1 MQFPKLW
8 GVQMAKAIAKGKP
21 KGAARGK
28 AKLARPKPTRTKS
41 TRPKGELR
49 RKVGEWLKDNFQAES
64 IYFYRLAGL
73 TMFLVVFGL
82 VMVLSSSSIDS
93 LVANRDAFYVF
104 SRQSLYALVGFLVM
118 LIISALKL
126 STIRLSVRLALLFGF
141 ALQLSVPF
149 IGITVNGNTNWIS
162 IFGWTLQPAEFLKV
176 ALIMYIAWFVSNRE
190 EELEDPRRVLLPIL
204 LVGAAALGL
213 VMIGRDLGTATIIA
227 LIIFGTVAIIGA
239 PLKPL
244 GQVFVLVAIAGVFA
258 ATSSP
263 SRMARITAW
272 LNPGSPTS
280 EAFNWQYEHG
290 TWALAAGGIFG
301 VGLGNSKM
309 KWSWIPE
316 VENDFIFAVI
326 GEELGLIGA
335 LVVIGIFALLIS
347 SLIGIMN
354 RSESTFSR
362 VMVIGVI
369 VWIVS
374 QSAVNIAV
382 VLGVLPVLGVPL
394 PLISAGGSSLI
405 ATLGAIGLVL
415 AIEKD
420 NHRNGRRA
428 RQR

>member
-1 MQFPKLW
+1 LEDPVSK
-8 GVQMAKAIAKGKP
+8 VRDSRKSKVTAGK
-21 KGAARGK
+21 K
-28 AKLARPKPTRTKS
+28 AKS
-41 TRPKGELR
+41 FRPKGER
-49 RKVGEWLKDNFQAES
+49 RQRVAEWLRDNFQAES

-73 TMFLVVFGL
+73 TGFLVVFGL

-104 SRQSLYALVGFLVM
+104 SRQSLYAVVGLGAMLFISSLKVKVIQNLVKAAV
-118 LIISALKL
+118 
-126 STIRLSVRLALLFGF
+126 VFGF

-162 IFGWTLQPAEFLKV
+162 IAGFTLQPAEFLKV
-176 ALIMYIAWFVSNRE
+176 ALIMYMAWFVSNRE
-190 EELEDPRRVLLPIL
+190 HELDDPRRVLLPVLI
-204 LVGAAALGL
+204 VGGAALAL
-213 VMIGRDLGTATIIA
+213 VMLGRDLGTAIIIA
-227 LIIFGTVAIIGA
+227 LIVFGTLVITGA
-239 PLKPL
+239 PLRPL
-244 GQVFVLVAIAGVFA
+244 LQVFVGVAIAGALA
-258 ATSSP
+258 AFSSA
-263 SRMARITAW
+263 SRMARINAW
-272 LNPGSPTS
+272 LNPDSAS
-280 EAFNWQYEHG
+280 SDAFNWQYEHG
-290 TWALAAGGIFG
+290 TWALAAGGVFG

-335 LVVIGIFALLIS
+335 LVVIGIFALLVS

-354 RSESTFSR
+354 RSDSSFGR
-362 VMVIGVI
+362 VIVIGVI

-405 ATLGAIGLVL
+405 ATLGAIGIVL

-420 NHRNGRRA
+420 NHRNGARSNRR
-428 RQR
+428 

>member
-1 MQFPKLW
+1 VVKLARATTQKKPK
-8 GVQMAKAIAKGKP
+8 VATRQKIKPSKP
-21 KGAARGK
+21 KGD
-28 AKLARPKPTRTKS
+28 
-41 TRPKGELR
+41 R
-49 RKVGEWLKDNFQAES
+49 RRRIAEWLKDNFQAES

-73 TMFLVVFGL
+73 TGFLVVFGL

-104 SRQSLYALVGFLVM
+104 SRQSLYAVIGLALM
-118 LIISALKL
+118 LFVSSLKL
-126 STIRLSVRLALLFGF
+126 PIIQNLVKAAVIFGF

-149 IGITVNGNTNWIS
+149 IGISVNGNTNWIS
-162 IFGWTLQPAEFLKV
+162 IAGFTLQPAEFLKV

-190 EELEDPRRVLLPIL
+190 HELDDARRVLLPVLI
-204 LVGAAALGL
+204 VGGAALAL
-213 VMIGRDLGTATIIA
+213 VMLGRDLGTAIIIA
-227 LIIFGTVAIIGA
+227 LIVFGTLAIVGA
-239 PLKPL
+239 PLRPL
-244 GQVFVLVAIAGVFA
+244 SQILLAVAVAGLLA
-258 ATSSP
+258 AISSS

-272 LNPGSPTS
+272 LNPGSATS

-290 TWALAAGGIFG
+290 TWALAAGGVFG

-335 LVVIGIFALLIS
+335 LVVIGLFALLIS

-354 RSESTFSR
+354 RSESTFGK
-362 VMVIGVI
+362 VLIVGVI
-369 VWIVS
+369 VWIAS
-374 QSAVNIAV
+374 QTAVNIAV

-420 NHRNGRRA
+420 NHRNGRRSL
-428 RQR
+428 RR

>member
-1 MQFPKLW
+1 MPKVKDLRKSK
-8 GVQMAKAIAKGKP
+8 VKAGK
-21 KGAARGK
+21 K
-28 AKLARPKPTRTKS
+28 TKS
-41 TRPKGELR
+41 FRSKGER
-49 RKVGEWLKDNFQAES
+49 RKRLAEWLRDNFQAES

-73 TMFLVVFGL
+73 TGFLVVFGL

-104 SRQSLYALVGFLVM
+104 SRQSLYAVVGLAVM
-118 LIISALKL
+118 LFISSLKL
-126 STIRLSVRLALLFGF
+126 KVIQNLVKAAVVFGF

-149 IGITVNGNTNWIS
+149 LGITVNGNTNWIS
-162 IFGWTLQPAEFLKV
+162 IAGFTLQPAEFLKV
-176 ALIMYIAWFVSNRE
+176 ALIMYMAWFVSNRE
-190 EELEDPRRVLLPIL
+190 HELDDPRRVLLPVLI
-204 LVGAAALGL
+204 VGGAALGL
-213 VMIGRDLGTATIIA
+213 VMLGRDLGTAIIIA
-227 LIIFGTVAIIGA
+227 LIVFGTLVIAGA
-239 PLKPL
+239 PLRPL
-244 GQVFVLVAIAGVFA
+244 VQVFLGVAIAGALA
-258 ATSSP
+258 AFSSA
-263 SRMARITAW
+263 SRMARINAW
-272 LNPGSPTS
+272 LNPDAASS
-280 EAFNWQYEHG
+280 DAFNWQYEHG
-290 TWALAAGGIFG
+290 TWALAAGGVFG

-335 LVVIGIFALLIS
+335 LVVIGIFALLVS

-354 RSESTFSR
+354 RSDSSFGR
-362 VMVIGVI
+362 IIIIGVI

-405 ATLGAIGLVL
+405 ATLGAIGIVL

-420 NHRNGRRA
+420 NHRNGSRSSRR
-428 RQR
+428 

>member
-1 MQFPKLW
+1 MARTA
-8 GVQMAKAIAKGKP
+8 MAKKRSPLPKKSAKLTT
-21 KGAARGK
+21 ARGN
-28 AKLARPKPTRTKS
+28 
-41 TRPKGELR
+41 
-49 RKVGEWLKDNFQAES
+49 RKVRLVNWIKENFQAES
-64 IYFYRLAGL
+64 IHFYRLAGL
-73 TMFLVVFGL
+73 TGFLVVFGL

-104 SRQSLYALVGFLVM
+104 SRQSLYAVIGLTLMMV
-118 LIISALKL
+118 ISALN
-126 STIRLSVRLALLFGF
+126 LARIQNLVKAALVLGFG
-141 ALQLSVPF
+141 LQLSIPF
-149 IGITVNGNTNWIS
+149 IGISVNGNTNWIS
-162 IFGWTLQPAEFLKV
+162 IAGFTLQPSEFLKV
-176 ALIMYIAWFVSNRE
+176 ALIMYIAWFVNNRE
-190 EELEDPRRVLLPIL
+190 HELDDPKRVLMPIL
-204 LVGAAALGL
+204 IVGAAALAL
-213 VMIGRDLGTATIIA
+213 VMYGRDLGTATIIA
-227 LIIFGTVAIIGA
+227 LIVFGTVAIIGA

-244 GQVFVLVAIAGVFA
+244 LQVGAGVAVLAAFA
-258 ATSSP
+258 TTSSA

-272 LNPGSPTS
+272 LNPGTASS

-290 TWALAAGGIFG
+290 TWALAAGGVFG

-335 LVVIGIFALLIS
+335 LVVIGIIALLIS
-347 SLIGIMN
+347 SLITIMN
-354 RSESTFSR
+354 RSASTFSR
-362 VMVIGVI
+362 VLVVGVI
-369 VWIVS
+369 VWLVS

-420 NHRNGRRA
+420 NHRNGVRPRG
-428 RQR
+428 R

>member
-1 MQFPKLW
+1 MSK
-8 GVQMAKAIAKGKP
+8 V
-21 KGAARGK
+21 RGSRKSKVLAGMK
-28 AKLARPKPTRTKS
+28 AKS
-41 TRPKGELR
+41 FRPKGER
-49 RKVGEWLKDNFQAES
+49 RRRIAEWLRDNFQAES

-73 TMFLVVFGL
+73 TGFLVVFGL

-104 SRQSLYALVGFLVM
+104 SRQSLYAVVGLGAM
-118 LIISALKL
+118 LFISSLKL
-126 STIRLSVRLALLFGF
+126 KIIQNLVKAAVVFGF

-162 IFGWTLQPAEFLKV
+162 IAGFTLQPAEFLKV
-176 ALIMYIAWFVSNRE
+176 ALIMYMAWFVSNRE
-190 EELEDPRRVLLPIL
+190 HELDDPRRVLLPVLI
-204 LVGAAALGL
+204 VGGAALAL
-213 VMIGRDLGTATIIA
+213 VMLGRDLGTAIIIA
-227 LIIFGTVAIIGA
+227 LIVFGTLVITGA

-244 GQVFVLVAIAGVFA
+244 IQVFVGVAIAGALA
-258 ATSSP
+258 AFSSA
-263 SRMARITAW
+263 SRMARINAW
-272 LNPGSPTS
+272 LNPDSAS
-280 EAFNWQYEHG
+280 SDAFNWQYEHG
-290 TWALAAGGIFG
+290 TWALAAGGVFG

-335 LVVIGIFALLIS
+335 LVVIGIFALLVS

-354 RSESTFSR
+354 RSDSSFGR
-362 VMVIGVI
+362 VIVIGVI

-405 ATLGAIGLVL
+405 ATLGAIGIVL

-420 NHRNGRRA
+420 NHRNGARSNRR
-428 RQR
+428 

>member
-1 MQFPKLW
+1 MPKVKDLRKSK
-8 GVQMAKAIAKGKP
+8 VKAVKK
-21 KGAARGK
+21 
-28 AKLARPKPTRTKS
+28 TKS
-41 TRPKGELR
+41 FRPKGER
-49 RKVGEWLKDNFQAES
+49 RQRIAEWLRDNFQAES

-73 TMFLVVFGL
+73 TGFLVVFGL

-104 SRQSLYALVGFLVM
+104 SRQSLYAVVGLAVM
-118 LIISALKL
+118 LFISSLKL
-126 STIRLSVRLALLFGF
+126 KVIQNLVKAAVVFGF

-149 IGITVNGNTNWIS
+149 LGITVNGNTNWIS
-162 IFGWTLQPAEFLKV
+162 IAGFTLQPAEFLKV
-176 ALIMYIAWFVSNRE
+176 ALIMYMAWFVSNRE
-190 EELEDPRRVLLPIL
+190 HELDDPRRVLLPVLI
-204 LVGAAALGL
+204 VGGAALAL
-213 VMIGRDLGTATIIA
+213 VMLGRDLGTAIIIA
-227 LIIFGTVAIIGA
+227 LIVFGTLVIAGA
-239 PLKPL
+239 PLRPL
-244 GQVFVLVAIAGVFA
+244 VQVFVGVAIAGALA
-258 ATSSP
+258 AFSSA
-263 SRMARITAW
+263 SRMARINAW
-272 LNPGSPTS
+272 LNPDAASS
-280 EAFNWQYEHG
+280 DAFNWQYEHG
-290 TWALAAGGIFG
+290 TWALAAGGVFG

-335 LVVIGIFALLIS
+335 LVVIGIFALLVS

-354 RSESTFSR
+354 RSNSSFGR
-362 VMVIGVI
+362 IIIIGVI

-405 ATLGAIGLVL
+405 ATLGAIGIVL

-420 NHRNGRRA
+420 NHRNGSRASRR
-428 RQR
+428 

>member
-1 MQFPKLW
+1 MPK
-8 GVQMAKAIAKGKP
+8 VKDSRRSKVTAGK
-21 KGAARGK
+21 K
-28 AKLARPKPTRTKS
+28 AKS
-41 TRPKGELR
+41 FRPKGDR
-49 RKVGEWLKDNFQAES
+49 RQRIAEWLRDNFQAES

-73 TMFLVVFGL
+73 TGFLVVFGL

-104 SRQSLYALVGFLVM
+104 SRQSLYAVVGLGVM
-118 LIISALKL
+118 LFISSLKL
-126 STIRLSVRLALLFGF
+126 KVIQNLVKAAVVFGF

-149 IGITVNGNTNWIS
+149 LGITVNGNTNWIS
-162 IFGWTLQPAEFLKV
+162 IAGFTLQPAEFLKV
-176 ALIMYIAWFVSNRE
+176 SLIMYIAWFVSNRE
-190 EELEDPRRVLLPIL
+190 HELDDPRRVLLPVLI
-204 LVGAAALGL
+204 VGGAALAL
-213 VMIGRDLGTATIIA
+213 VMLGRDLGTAIIIA
-227 LIIFGTVAIIGA
+227 LIVFGTLVIAGA
-239 PLKPL
+239 PLRPL
-244 GQVFVLVAIAGVFA
+244 VQVFVGVAIAGALA
-258 ATSSP
+258 AFSSA
-263 SRMARITAW
+263 SRMARINAW
-272 LNPGSPTS
+272 LNPDAASS
-280 EAFNWQYEHG
+280 DAFNWQYEHG
-290 TWALAAGGIFG
+290 TWALAAGGVFG

-335 LVVIGIFALLIS
+335 LVVIGIFALLVS

-354 RSESTFSR
+354 RSDSSFGR
-362 VMVIGVI
+362 IAIIGVI

-405 ATLGAIGLVL
+405 ATLGAIGIVL

-420 NHRNGRRA
+420 NHRNGSRSNRR
-428 RQR
+428 

>member
-1 MQFPKLW
+1 MPKVKDLRKSK
-8 GVQMAKAIAKGKP
+8 VKAVKK
-21 KGAARGK
+21 
-28 AKLARPKPTRTKS
+28 TKS
-41 TRPKGELR
+41 FRPKGER
-49 RKVGEWLKDNFQAES
+49 RQRIAEWLRDNFQAES

-73 TMFLVVFGL
+73 TGFLVVFGL

-104 SRQSLYALVGFLVM
+104 SRQSLYAVVGLAVM
-118 LIISALKL
+118 LFISSLKL
-126 STIRLSVRLALLFGF
+126 KVIQNLVKAAVLFGF

-149 IGITVNGNTNWIS
+149 LGITVNGNTNWIS
-162 IFGWTLQPAEFLKV
+162 IAGFTLQPAEFLKV
-176 ALIMYIAWFVSNRE
+176 ALIMYMAWFVSNRE
-190 EELEDPRRVLLPIL
+190 HELDDPRRVLLPVLI
-204 LVGAAALGL
+204 VGGAALAL
-213 VMIGRDLGTATIIA
+213 VMLGRDLGTAIIIA
-227 LIIFGTVAIIGA
+227 LIVFGTLVIAGA
-239 PLKPL
+239 PLRPL
-244 GQVFVLVAIAGVFA
+244 VQVFVGVAIAGALA
-258 ATSSP
+258 AFSSA
-263 SRMARITAW
+263 SRMARINAW
-272 LNPGSPTS
+272 LNPDAASS
-280 EAFNWQYEHG
+280 DAFNWQYEHG
-290 TWALAAGGIFG
+290 TWALAAGGVFG

-335 LVVIGIFALLIS
+335 LVVIGIFALLVS

-354 RSESTFSR
+354 RADSSFGR
-362 VMVIGVI
+362 IIIIGVI

-405 ATLGAIGLVL
+405 ATLGAIGIVL

-420 NHRNGRRA
+420 NHRNGSRASRR
-428 RQR
+428 